1 MTHPLHIPVLLREV
15 LEVLSP
21 RPGEVYLDCTAGL
34 GGHASAVAERLGPEG
49 TVVLCDLDR
58 ENLFA
63 AKARVEGLGAARGG
77 GPRVV
82 ALHGSYS
89 DAPRRLVE
97 LGLRAD
103 MVLADL
109 GFASN
114 QMDSPE
120 RGLSFSREG
129 PLDMRLDL
137 TSPITAAELVN
148 TLPVRELAEILKDLG
163 EEPRARVI
171 AEKIA
176 EARREEPIATTAR
189 LAEIVRSVVPRRH
202 GPGSIDPATRTFQ
215 ALRIAVND
223 ELGRLGVFLGAIER
237 AVGAMCGGAKAGGG
251 GWLNS
256 GARVAIIA
264 FHSLEDRPVKR
275 CGQSLGERGLVRLL
289 TKKPLEAGDD
299 EVAANPRS
307 RSAKLRAFRV
317 VGGSEAGDEP
327 GAG

>member
-1 MTHPLHIPVLLREV
+1 MGGQAHIPVLMREV

-21 RPGEVYLDCTAGL
+21 RAGEVYLDCTAGL
-34 GGHASAVAERLGPEG
+34 GGHASEVAGRLGPEG

-63 AKARVEGLGAARGG
+63 AKARVEGVADGK

-89 DAPRRLVE
+89 EAPRRLVE

-129 PLDMRLDL
+129 PLDMRLDR

-148 TLPVRELAEILKDLG
+148 TLSAPELAEILRDYG
-163 EEPRARVI
+163 EEPRARAI

-176 EARREEPIATTAR
+176 EVRRGEPIATTAR
-189 LAEIVRSVVPRRH
+189 LAEVVRSVVPRRH

-223 ELGRLGVFLGAIER
+223 ELGRLGVFLGAVER
-237 AVGAMCGGAKAGGG
+237 CAAALGSGGSGLDGGVSG
-251 GWLNS
+251 GWLNP

-275 CGQSLGERGLVRLL
+275 CGQALSERGLVELL
-289 TKKPLEAGDD
+289 TKKPVEAGDD
-299 EVAANPRS
+299 ELVTNPRA
-307 RSAKLRAFRV
+307 RSAKLRAFRL
-317 VGGSEAGDEP
+317 VGGRAE
-327 GAG
+327 